1 MKFNLTTSTM
11 LMQNQADVQDLPAIM
26 TNISNNILDIAGKII
41 TPIAVVMLVLCGIQI
56 LIADNPQTV
65 ASAKRRA
72 LYIFIGYL
80 IVKFAPSI
88 IQTLQGLL

>member
-1 MKFNLTTSTM
+1 MKFNLTTQTVLAQS
-11 LMQNQADVQDLPAIM
+11 QADVQDLPVIL
-26 TNISNNILDIAGKII
+26 TNISNNIFDIAGKII
-41 TPIAVVMLVLCGIQI
+41 TPIAIVMLVLCGIQI

-65 ASAKRRA
+65 SNAKRRA

>member
-1 MKFNLTTSTM
+1 MNT
-11 LMQNQADVQDLPAIM
+11 NQTPANVQDLPAIL
-26 TNISNNILDIAGKII
+26 TNISNNIFDIAGKII
-41 TPIAVVMLVLCGIQI
+41 TPIAIVMLVICGIQV

-65 ASAKRRA
+65 ANAKRRA

>member
-1 MKFNLTTSTM
+1 MKYNLTTQTVFA
-11 LMQNQADVQDLPAIM
+11 QNQSDVQDLPVIL
-26 TNISNNILDIAGKII
+26 TNISNNIFDIAGKII
-41 TPIAVVMLVLCGIQI
+41 TPIAIVMLVLCGIQI

-65 ASAKRRA
+65 SNAKRRA